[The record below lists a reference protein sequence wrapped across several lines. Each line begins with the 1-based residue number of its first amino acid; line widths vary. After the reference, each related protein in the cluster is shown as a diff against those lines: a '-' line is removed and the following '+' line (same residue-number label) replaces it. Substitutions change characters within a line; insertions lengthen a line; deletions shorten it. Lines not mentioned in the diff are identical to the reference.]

1 MKRFRLTTQLNI
13 VFTVVIIIIGALF
26 LLIFEV
32 SQAKIYEAPN
42 VMQLEVYL
50 NEVVNLKLHDE
61 IIPSNHEY
69 NGYYISNY
77 DGKIIEDMND
87 PAITYSSVISYHAK
101 KVWENP
107 DLIST
112 SYDIV
117 TFQDKDI
124 YVKGKFIKRDPED
137 LKSGELILVF
147 TDRRYEEILKTDFFI
162 TLQITFFTLM
172 LFGNL
177 IILLWSRML
186 VGRIEILQHKV
197 LNLSKTGYKKEI
209 EIDGNDEI
217 AKLGTAVE
225 KMRQEIVDSERMK
238 QEMLQNISHDF
249 KTPITVI
256 QTYAEAIED
265 GITDIK
271 DINIIIDQAKV
282 LNHRVV
288 QLLEYSKLEYLKDS
302 KNFTD
307 INVKNVCERIINN
320 YKYKF
325 SNITSNLDSSTY
337 LGIEDNL
344 EVAIANIVDNSIR
357 YAKSEIKIELKDKKL
372 TIFNDGEQIEE
383 KIINSLF
390 TPYQKGSKGQ
400 FGLGL
405 SISKTTLN
413 HFQLDLKVENIPNG
427 VLFTIEP
434 I

>member
-147 TDRRYEEILKTDFFI
+147 TDRRYEETLKTDFFI

-177 IILLWSRML
+177 IILL
-186 VGRIEILQHKV
+186 
-197 LNLSKTGYKKEI
+197 
-209 EIDGNDEI
+209 
-217 AKLGTAVE
+217 
-225 KMRQEIVDSERMK
+225 
-238 QEMLQNISHDF
+238 
-249 KTPITVI
+249 
-256 QTYAEAIED
+256 
-265 GITDIK
+265 
-271 DINIIIDQAKV
+271 
-282 LNHRVV
+282 
-288 QLLEYSKLEYLKDS
+288 
-302 KNFTD
+302 
-307 INVKNVCERIINN
+307 
-320 YKYKF
+320 
-325 SNITSNLDSSTY
+325 
-337 LGIEDNL
+337 
-344 EVAIANIVDNSIR
+344 
-357 YAKSEIKIELKDKKL
+357 
-372 TIFNDGEQIEE
+372 
-383 KIINSLF
+383 
-390 TPYQKGSKGQ
+390 
-400 FGLGL
+400 
-405 SISKTTLN
+405 
-413 HFQLDLKVENIPNG
+413 
-427 VLFTIEP
+427 
-434 I
+434 